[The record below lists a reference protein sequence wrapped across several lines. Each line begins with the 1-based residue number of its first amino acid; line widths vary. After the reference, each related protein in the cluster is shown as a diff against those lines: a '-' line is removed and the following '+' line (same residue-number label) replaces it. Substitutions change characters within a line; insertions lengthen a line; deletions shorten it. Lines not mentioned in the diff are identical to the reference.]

1 MDEFFTEAFPDEEEP
16 KPGSGLG
23 RLLMD
28 VFETILLSLLLFL
41 AINAISARI
50 RVEGFSME
58 PTLHN
63 GEYVIV
69 NKVSYRLSEP
79 ELGDII
85 VFQPPKKPDQE
96 YIKRVIGV
104 PGDNVR
110 IAEGEV
116 YVNGNLL
123 TEEYINADPTYVG
136 SWAVPTEH
144 LFVLG
149 DNRNNSSDSHDWGF
163 VPYNNIIG
171 KAVFVYWP
179 PTQWGIIEHPNDVLA
194 AP

>member
-1 MDEFFTEAFPDEEEP
+1 MDDFFTEAIPDEEEGT
-16 KPGSGLG
+16 PGGLV
-23 RLLMD
+23 RLLTD
-28 VFETILLSLLLFL
+28 VFETVLLSLLLFL

-58 PTLHN
+58 PTLHD

-69 NKVSYRLSEP
+69 NKVSYRLGEP

-85 VFQPPKKPDQE
+85 VFHFPNSPDQE

-104 PGDNVR
+104 PGDSVR
-110 IAEGEV
+110 VDEGQV
-116 YVNGNLL
+116 YVNNLLL
-123 TEEYINADPTYVG
+123 TETYINADPTYTG
-136 SWAVPTEH
+136 EWTVPDDN

-149 DNRNNSSDSHDWGF
+149 DNRNNSSDSHRWGF
-163 VPYNNIIG
+163 VPYDKVIG

-179 PTQWGIIEHPNDVLA
+179 PTQWGIIEHPTNVLA